1 MKTLDEFIKEI
12 NGSKELQ
19 EELKNAKDIDA
30 VNAFLKK
37 HDCDATAEKL
47 SEYIKSQKNDGARE
61 LSDDEVSEV
70 AGGFW
75 MDIGAGWFWVDDTIP
90 PRKKKEEPV
99 LGEFK
104 IEIIE
109 E

>member
-12 NGSKELQ
+12 NDSKELQ
-19 EELKNAKDIDA
+19 EELKNTRDVDA
-30 VNAFLKK
+30 ANAFLKK
-37 HDCDATAEKL
+37 HDCAATADEL
-47 SEYIKSQKNDGARE
+47 AEYIRSQKNDGQGE

-75 MDIGAGWFWVDDTIP
+75 MDIGAGWFWVDETLP
-90 PRKKKEEPV
+90 QRPKKTEPV
-99 LGEFK
+99 LESFK
-104 IEIIE
+104 IEILE